1 MALPTLKEFR
11 TMKGDLVAR
20 IYGLAEK
27 ILEEVDTK
35 IGEIEIPEAGASI
48 PGFSVE
54 SISGS
59 VPVRSEIEAVLGYF
73 DTLEL
78 GYRATIFDEAT
89 GATFLIVIIEVGSV
103 NNAAVF
109 EGAIAST

>member
-1 MALPTLKEFR
+1 
-11 TMKGDLVAR
+11 MKGDLVAR

-35 IGEIEIPEAGASI
+35 IGEIEIPEPEALV

-54 SISGS
+54 SIAGS
-59 VPVRSEIEAVLGYF
+59 VPVRSEIEAVLGNF
-73 DTLEL
+73 DTLDL

-89 GATFLIVIIEVGSV
+89 GATFLIIIIEVESV
-103 NNAAVF
+103 HNAAVF
-109 EGAIAST
+109 EGAVAST